1 VRLELIRSGGIAGLE
16 ERRSLDTAAL
26 EPNEAQEVEELVA
39 TADLDELV
47 RRSPI
52 RGRGADRFQ
61 YELRVE
67 REGREQLV
75 TVSEDQI
82 PVRLEALF
90 ERIRKRG
97 GRHGER

>member
-16 ERRSLDTAAL
+16 ERHSLDTAAL
-26 EPNEAQEVEELVA
+26 EPNEARELEELVA
-39 TADLDELV
+39 MADLDELV

-67 REGREQLV
+67 REGRERLV

-90 ERIRKRG
+90 EQIRKRG
-97 GRHGER
+97 GRHGGR